1 MISRNRAHRQRLH
14 SEVRI
19 ALLLLTLMLALAPA
33 IDRGAEARALDGD
46 SQPARAMDLCSVPG
60 LVLVPVAPRPAELA
74 SPLTDLLILLF
85 PSPVARIT
93 DHPPRP
99 A

>member
-1 MISRNRAHRQRLH
+1 VIPRNRARRQRRH
-14 SEVRI
+14 PEVRI
-19 ALLLLTLMLALAPA
+19 ALLLLTLMLALSPA
-33 IDRGAEARALDGD
+33 IDRAAEARGLDGD
-46 SQPARAMDLCSVPG
+46 SQPARALDLCSVPG

-74 SPLTDLLILLF
+74 SPLTDLLTLLF
-85 PSPVARIT
+85 PSPVARVT